1 MQPSNSTVTI
11 DGDKFNALAAHVE
24 ISTHHDDRGMPL
36 MGSLKCGI
44 SFLVDMHD
52 NQNMTCSKLSKLYE
66 LAKMVTRDKIKD
78 IKIEYWTD
86 DSQAYALIP
95 FAVGSV
101 FSVRAV
107 VRDPITYSRSICN
120 LHWIRSS
127 LSTCRWA
134 TESRPMLVSIRSYS
148 LWQDVNTKAR
158 ASVVAQSRLT

>member
-1 MQPSNSTVTI
+1 MEGSLMQPSNSTVTI

-52 NQNMTCSKLSKLYE
+52 NQNMTYSKLSKLYE

-86 DSQAYALIP
+86 DSQADALCTYTFRGWISL
-95 FAVGSV
+95 FSTSSGQGSNHILKINLQP
-101 FSVRAV
+101 AL
-107 VRDPITYSRSICN
+107 DPKQFIDMQMGN
-120 LHWIRSS
+120 
-127 LSTCRWA
+127 
-134 TESRPMLVSIRSYS
+134 
-148 LWQDVNTKAR
+148 
-158 ASVVAQSRLT
+158 